1 MEDFDFMN
9 LLYEGDDGLSF
20 GFDTTG
26 DNQVDTYIQLNDP
39 TGQSGW
45 MQGLDTTGN
54 GVIDTYQGEWD
65 LDEDGFAETFFL
77 SNDYDQDGS
86 PDHVKMYTDMNGDG
100 EFDSVV
106 TFHADN
112 TDPNVAYRVEAD
124 IDFTG
129 DHTSDYHYETFIP
142 ADNEGLDIDYYG
154 AAIGSADANG
164 CFDPSTP
171 EEFVSGTPAKDMEV
185 WQCQGNTNRCA
196 LFSQLFTIEQLTGQ
210 QIDIEEFADKAIEN
224 GWFSEEGGTTALN
237 MDKMLTYYHVDHD
250 MVFDSNMEQL
260 ESELNNGSKLIVSV
274 DSGQI
279 WYGNDNDIF
288 SPTTRADHALQV
300 IGIDHSDPN
309 NPMVILNDSG
319 SPSGCGEMVP
329 LDVFENAWAAG
340 DHQMIVCRA

>member
-1 MEDFDFMN
+1 MEDCDFMN

-26 DNQVDTYIQLNDP
+26 DNQVDTYILLNDP

-45 MQGLDTTGN
+45 TQGLDTTGN
-54 GVIDTYQGEWD
+54 GVIDTYQGAWD

-86 PDHVKMYTDMNGDG
+86 ADYIKMYSDINGDG
-100 EFDSVV
+100 DIDTVMSL
-106 TFHADN
+106 HADN
-112 TDPNVAYRVEAD
+112 TNPDVAYRFEAD
-124 IDFTG
+124 FDFTG
-129 DHTSDYHYETFIP
+129 DHHSNYHYEDFIP
-142 ADNEGLDIDYYG
+142 ADSADFDSMFYG
-154 AAIGSADANG
+154 SSIGSADANG
-164 CFDPSTP
+164 CFDPTTP

-210 QIDIEEFADKAIEN
+210 QIDIEEFTNKAVEN

-237 MDKMLTYYHVDHD
+237 MDKMLTHYKVNHD
-250 MVFDSNMEQL
+250 MVFDANMEQL

-279 WYGNDNDIF
+279 WYGDDNDIF
-288 SPTTRADHALQV
+288 SPATRADHALQV

-329 LDVFENAWAAG
+329 LDVFENAWATG